1 MEEKININTASREQ
15 LQQISGVGE
24 EMADAIVR
32 YRDVHGKFQNLNEID
47 QIPGFSNI
55 RSEKVKSAIKL

>member
-24 EMADAIVR
+24 EMADAIIR
-32 YRDVHGKFQNLNEID
+32 FRDVHGKFKNKDEID
-47 QIPGFSNI
+47 QVPGFSSI
-55 RSEKVKSAIKL
+55 RSERVKNSVEL